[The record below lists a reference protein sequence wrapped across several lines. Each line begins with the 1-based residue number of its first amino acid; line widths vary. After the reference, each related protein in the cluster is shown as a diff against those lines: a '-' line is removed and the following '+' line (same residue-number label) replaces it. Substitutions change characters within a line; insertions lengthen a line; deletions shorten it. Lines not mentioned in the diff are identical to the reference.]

1 MEACSSDCSRVCAG
15 AEKTTAAVEDRV
27 EFAEV
32 RHVSAGAAA
41 VAVAVALVI
50 VVDVDVAAER
60 TESSEKPGCTNM
72 VCSAAPAA
80 IAEKVDVSV
89 EAFIVPHATV
99 LAEEACRRC
108 SSVDRARRLA
118 TAVGVSGVPSA
129 EKATAVGKGGT
140 GVRRR

>member
-27 EFAEV
+27 ELAEV
-32 RHVSAGAAA
+32 RHVPAGAAAA
-41 VAVAVALVI
+41 VAVAVVI

-60 TESSEKPGCTNM
+60 TESSEKRGCTNK

-80 IAEKVDVSV
+80 VVEKVDVSV
-89 EAFIVPHATV
+89 EAFIAPHATV
-99 LAEEACRRC
+99 LAEEACRRR
-108 SSVDRARRLA
+108 SSIDRARRLA